1 MNGRELLDL
10 QRKIDEGILLAQKR
24 LACRAR
30 MDNLA
35 LVMYRGGEIVEM
47 IPEEVEN
54 EETGRCGDPLS
65 RTRYKAM
72 NIER

>member
-1 MNGRELLDL
+1 
-10 QRKIDEGILLAQKR
+10 
-24 LACRAR
+24 

-72 NIER
+72 NVER